1 MLKRSTMKLKMFLLG
16 ALLMLLYPAMIVQAQ
31 QPTFHVTLHDAQGY
45 ATPNVPNSRITFSA
59 VIKNNGPRAIY
70 INGASLSLHAPNSY
84 FTLDATKFYTNV
96 PTVLA
101 ANSSWSGA
109 VFDVISTGNAPL
121 NQFFLGNLTVLGG
134 SDEGA
139 QNELDSVNFSVAV
152 VPEGSSFALFGAG
165 LLALGLVIRRR
176 PGLLTRLR

>member
-16 ALLMLLYPAMIVQAQ
+16 ALLTLLYPAMIVQAQ

-45 ATPNVPNSRITFSA
+45 ASPAGPETITFSA

-70 INGASLSLHAPNSY
+70 INGASLSLHAPNNY
-84 FTLDATKFYTNV
+84 FTLDSTKFYMNV

-109 VFDVISTGNAPL
+109 VFDVISSGNAPL
-121 NQFFLGNLTVLGG
+121 NEFFLGNLTVLGG
-134 SDEGA
+134 NDESA

-165 LLALGLVIRRR
+165 LLALGLLIRRR